1 MPYIKKEKRKEMDEN
16 ITDLLWQIKT
26 KGDLNY
32 VICELVGRLILE
44 TGLSY
49 TNISE
54 KIGAVHDA
62 ETELRR
68 RILNVYEDRKLL
80 ENCDVESFNKII
92 NTLLYY
98 P

>member
-1 MPYIKKEKRKEMDEN
+1 MPYIKKEKREEMDEN
-16 ITDLLWQIKT
+16 ITNLLWQIKT

-44 TGLSY
+44 TGINY

-68 RILNVYEDRKLL
+68 RILNIYEDRKLL
-80 ENCDVESFNKII
+80 ENCDVESFNEII
-92 NTLLYY
+92 NNLLH
-98 P
+98 

>member
-1 MPYIKKEKRKEMDEN
+1 MPYIKKEKREEMDEN
-16 ITDLLWQIKT
+16 ITNLLWQIKT

-44 TGLSY
+44 TGINY

-68 RILNVYEDRKLL
+68 RILNIYEVGKLL
-80 ENCDVESFNKII
+80 ENCDVESFNEII
-92 NTLLYY
+92 NNLLH
-98 P
+98 